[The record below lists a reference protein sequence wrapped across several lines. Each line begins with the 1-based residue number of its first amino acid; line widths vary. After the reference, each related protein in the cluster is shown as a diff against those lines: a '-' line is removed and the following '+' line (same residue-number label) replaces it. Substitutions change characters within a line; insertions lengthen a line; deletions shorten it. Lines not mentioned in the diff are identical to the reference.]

1 MKILHFADSHVGV
14 ELYGRPDPASGLNT
28 RLIDFGRALDQIAD
42 AAINEKVDLVVFA
55 GDAYRS
61 REPNPTHQRE
71 FARRILRISRVRHTG
86 VYACREPRHV
96 DRGRPGDKRR
106 HI

>member
-1 MKILHFADSHVGV
+1 MKVLHFADSHVGV
-14 ELYGRPDPASGLNT
+14 ELYGRPDPATGLNT
-28 RLIDFGRALDQIAD
+28 RLIDFGRALDRVAD

-71 FARRILRISRVRHTG
+71 FAQ
-86 VYACREPRHV
+86 
-96 DRGRPGDKRR
+96 
-106 HI
+106 